1 MASDPNFIHQYNY
14 LYLKSLKKVDMNKRH
29 IFQIL
34 LILIGV
40 FCLLGTAQANKRTL
54 RIAVADDVATMDPTF
69 GQSGATNLFLKNTYL
84 QPIQYAIPAGSYE
97 SINAD
102 TTNFE
107 GNSVGSWEVTNNG
120 RNVLLTIRK
129 GMTFPTTGNP
139 VTADDFWW
147 TLERALGTKA
157 GPAWVWG
164 NIGIKSMDQVKRVDE
179 WTIELVNTRP
189 SAIQFP
195 LMRDQTLGLLDSK
208 EVKSHATDDDPW
220 ALKWMSRNY
229 AGNGAYVLDTW
240 EPGTRIVL
248 KANPSFFAD
257 QPYFNRVEFLVIP
270 ESSNR
275 LAMLSTGD
283 VDIAF
288 ALSAAELSRAE
299 KARGVKVLS
308 IPDRQKL
315 NVGLNVRKGAKF
327 DNVKLRQ
334 ALAYAVPY
342 DDIVYGVLKDRAAK
356 SAGPMSVNS
365 RFFGLYNLADMPSYY
380 TDLDKAK
387 ELLKE
392 SGHGS
397 GFSFELITAKGV
409 PHVEQSAASL
419 KSSFAKIGVDMT
431 ITPVSQAKMAEKN
444 GQGTYDAFMRDWLT
458 DYVDDPYYHFFLWW
472 GTGVVINWTGYSN
485 TQVDKWYQSTASI
498 VDDNQRRTPYR
509 NAIRQLIKDSA
520 MLWLA
525 DGDYTLAVRKDIG
538 GITLHPDTLLY
549 LRPLKRM

>member
-1 MASDPNFIHQYNY
+1 MKN
-14 LYLKSLKKVDMNKRH
+14 LYVT
-29 IFQIL
+29 F
-34 LILIGV
+34 LILI
-40 FCLLGTAQANKRTL
+40 FCLCLLGNAQANSKTL
-54 RIAVADDVATMDPTF
+54 KIAVADDVATMDPTF

-84 QPIQYAIPAGSYE
+84 QPIQYSIPNGSYE
-97 SINAD
+97 YTNTD
-102 TTNFE
+102 TTKFE
-107 GNSVGSWEVTNNG
+107 GNSVSSWKVTNNG
-120 RNVLLTIRK
+120 SNVLLTIRK
-129 GMTFPTTGNP
+129 GMTFPATGNP
-139 VTADDFWW
+139 VTADDFLW
-147 TLERALGTKA
+147 TLERAIGTKA

-164 NIGIKSMDQVKRVDE
+164 NIGITSMDQVKRVDE
-179 WTIELVNTRP
+179 WTIELVKTRP

-208 EVKSHATDDDPW
+208 EVKRHATNDDPW

-248 KANPSFFAD
+248 KANPSFFGD
-257 QPYFNRVEFLVIP
+257 QPYFNRVELLVIP

-299 KARGVKVLS
+299 GARGVKVLS

-315 NVGLNVRKGAKF
+315 NVGLNVRNGAKF
-327 DNVKLRQ
+327 DNIKLRQ

-342 DDIVYGVLKDRAAK
+342 DDIVYGVLKDRAEK

-365 RFFGLYNLADMPSYY
+365 RFFNLYNLADMPNYY
-380 TDLDKAK
+380 TDLEKAK
-387 ELLKE
+387 NLLKE
-392 SGHGS
+392 SGHDN

-419 KSSFAKIGVDMT
+419 KASFAKIGVDMT

-472 GTGVVINWTGYSN
+472 GSGVVINWTGYSN
-485 TQVDKWYQSTASI
+485 SEVDNWYQSTASI

-509 NAIRQLIKDSA
+509 NAIRQLIKDSP

-525 DGDYTLAVRKDIG
+525 DGDYTLAVRQDIG

>member
-1 MASDPNFIHQYNY
+1 MKHFT
-14 LYLKSLKKVDMNKRH
+14 
-29 IFQIL
+29 FQIVIIVINVFL
-34 LILIGV
+34 L
-40 FCLLGTAQANKRTL
+40 FGTAQADKRTL

-84 QPIQYAIPAGSYE
+84 QPIQYAIPKGSYE
-97 SINAD
+97 STNAD
-102 TTNFE
+102 TTIFE
-107 GNSVGSWEVTNNG
+107 GNSVESWKVTNNG

-164 NIGIKSMDQVKRVDE
+164 NIGIASMDQVKRVNE
-179 WTIELVNTRP
+179 WTIELVDTRP

-208 EVKSHATDDDPW
+208 EVSSHATSDDPW

-229 AGNGAYVLDTW
+229 AGNGAYVLETW

-248 KANPSFFAD
+248 KANSSFFAE
-257 QPYFNRVEFLVIP
+257 QPYFNRIELLVIP

-288 ALSAAELSRAE
+288 ALSAAELSRVE

-327 DNVKLRQ
+327 ENVALRQ
-334 ALAYAVPY
+334 SLAYAVPY
-342 DDIVYGVLKDRAAK
+342 DDIVYGVLKNRAAK

-365 RFFGLYNLADMPSYY
+365 RFFDLYNLADMPSYY
-380 TDLDKAK
+380 TDLDKARD
-387 ELLKE
+387 LLKE
-392 SGHGS
+392 SGYGD

-409 PHVEQSAASL
+409 PHVEQAAASL
-419 KSSFAKIGVDMT
+419 KASFAKIGVDMT

-485 TQVDKWYQSTASI
+485 TQVDEWYQSTAAI
-498 VDDNQRRTPYR
+498 VDDSQRRAPYR
-509 NAIRQLIKDSA
+509 NAIRQLIKDSP

-525 DGDYTLAVRKDIG
+525 DGDYTLAVRDDIV

-549 LRPLKRM
+549 LRPLKRK

>member
-1 MASDPNFIHQYNY
+1 MFRRLA
-14 LYLKSLKKVDMNKRH
+14 V
-29 IFQIL
+29 QIA
-34 LILIGV
+34 ILAIGV
-40 FCLLGTAQANKRTL
+40 LGVLGAAQADGRTL

-84 QPIQYAIPAGSYE
+84 QPIQYAIPDGSYE
-97 SINAD
+97 STNAD

-107 GNSVGSWEVTNNG
+107 GNSVASWEVTNNG
-120 RNVLLTIRK
+120 SNVVLSIRQ

-164 NIGIKSMDQVKRVDE
+164 NVGITSMDQVKRVDE
-179 WTIELVNTRP
+179 WTIELMDTRP

-208 EVKSHATDDDPW
+208 EVSSHATDDDPW
-220 ALKWMSRNY
+220 ALEWMSRNY
-229 AGNGAYVLDTW
+229 AGNGAYVLVTW
-240 EPGTRIVL
+240 EPGQRIVL
-248 KANPSFFAD
+248 KANPNFFAD
-257 QPYFNRVEFLVIP
+257 APYFNRIEMIVIP

-288 ALSAAELSRAE
+288 ALSAAELNRAE
-299 KARGVKVLS
+299 KARGVKVQT

-315 NVGLNVRKGAKF
+315 NVGLNVRPGGAF
-327 DNVKLRQ
+327 ENVTLRQ

-387 ELLKE
+387 ELLQE
-392 SGHGS
+392 AGHGDALLS
-397 GFSFELITAKGV
+397 NLSQQKVCLMLSSRLRASKHRLPKLGLI
-409 PHVEQSAASL
+409 
-419 KSSFAKIGVDMT
+419 
-431 ITPVSQAKMAEKN
+431 
-444 GQGTYDAFMRDWLT
+444 
-458 DYVDDPYYHFFLWW
+458 
-472 GTGVVINWTGYSN
+472 
-485 TQVDKWYQSTASI
+485 
-498 VDDNQRRTPYR
+498 
-509 NAIRQLIKDSA
+509 
-520 MLWLA
+520 
-525 DGDYTLAVRKDIG
+525 
-538 GITLHPDTLLY
+538 
-549 LRPLKRM
+549 

>member
-1 MASDPNFIHQYNY
+1 MH
-14 LYLKSLKKVDMNKRH
+14 KRH
-29 IFQIL
+29 LFQLL
-34 LILIGV
+34 LIFIGV

-208 EVKSHATDDDPW
+208 EVKSHASDDDHW

>member
-1 MASDPNFIHQYNY
+1 MIKNFVFKTIVV
-14 LYLKSLKKVDMNKRH
+14 S
-29 IFQIL
+29 IGL
-34 LILIGV
+34 LLFFDNV
-40 FCLLGTAQANKRTL
+40 YANKRTL

-84 QPIQYAIPAGSYE
+84 QPIQYAIPGGNYE
-97 SINAD
+97 STNAD
-102 TTNFE
+102 TTKFE
-107 GNSVGSWEVTNNG
+107 GNSVGSWKVTKNG
-120 RNVLLTIRK
+120 SNILLSIRK

-164 NIGIKSMDQVKRVDE
+164 NIGIKSMDQVRRVDE
-179 WTIELVNTRP
+179 WTIELINTRP

-208 EVKSHATDDDPW
+208 EVKSHATSDDPW

-229 AGNGAYVLDTW
+229 AGNGAYVLDSW

-248 KANPSFFAD
+248 KSNPTFFAD
-257 QPYFNRVEFLVIP
+257 KPYFNRIEFLVIP

-315 NVGLNVRKGAKF
+315 NVGLNVRKGAIF
-327 DNVKLRQ
+327 DNLKLRQ

-409 PHVEQSAASL
+409 PHVEQAAASL
-419 KSSFAKIGVDMT
+419 KSSFAKIGVKMK

-444 GQGTYDAFMRDWLT
+444 GQGTFDAFMRDWLT

-485 TQVDKWYQSTASI
+485 TQVDEWYQSTASI
-498 VDDNQRRTPYR
+498 VDDNKRRTPYR
-509 NAIRQLIKDSA
+509 NALRELIKDA
-520 MLWLA
+520 PMLWLA